1 MCAWSVLVQQRI
13 LSTFIVRTL
22 ATAPQQSIT
31 VELSNR
37 LWRMVETQSRQIT
50 RNINCADKPYA
61 STNTLSQP
69 QNHLNAASTAQTQ
82 ITVGAAEGCD
92 LLILIHQTRGTR
104 QNHRRLRNTSATK
117 STSSNHREAN
127 TNAAVRSSPTQTK
140 QTKQTKQTSGISNQ
154 PKARTIKWPPTGKGP
169 PQNLRATGLTAHSI
183 ITHNVYYVKRPVM
196 SQMFMMDI
204 FNNHRLRCQ
213 PSPNPF
219 ALSRLAL
226 LLKPKAQEPI
236 HRSPTRALQSSV
248 IFDTASARG

>member
-1 MCAWSVLVQQRI
+1 MCLECLVQQRI

-69 QNHLNAASTAQTQ
+69 QDHLNAASTAQTQ

-92 LLILIHQTRGTR
+92 FLILIHQTRGTR
-104 QNHRRLRNTSATK
+104 PNHRRLRNTSATK

-127 TNAAVRSSPTQTK
+127 TNTAVRSSPTQTN
-140 QTKQTKQTSGISNQ
+140 QTPGNRTS
-154 PKARTIKWPPTGKGP
+154 P
-169 PQNLRATGLTAHSI
+169 
-183 ITHNVYYVKRPVM
+183 
-196 SQMFMMDI
+196 
-204 FNNHRLRCQ
+204 RLRPSSGRQLGKDHLKICVQ
-213 PSPNPF
+213 P
-219 ALSRLAL
+219 
-226 LLKPKAQEPI
+226 
-236 HRSPTRALQSSV
+236 
-248 IFDTASARG
+248 G